1 MAGGIPGQRENRK
14 MAVSNSRPLLELVFH
29 EEKSP
34 STSDWVFLPEA
45 TEEEMRSGE
54 YFLLNSLGELA
65 SGGRCQVPPRGL

>member
-1 MAGGIPGQRENRK
+1 

-34 STSDWVFLPEA
+34 SASDWLFLPEA

-54 YFLLNSLGELA
+54 YFLLSSLGEFA
-65 SGGRCQVPPRGL
+65 DDGRCQLPPRSL